1 MSDLIWLGP
10 SVQARR
16 RELGL
21 TQTVLARW
29 AGLSRATVNA
39 LESGALGDLSVG
51 RLGRVLQ
58 LLGLRLGL
66 QGASGAAMPPVSK
79 QASDKRHKAA
89 FHHALRAAAQTASV
103 SYAQVMP
110 RAALLAA
117 LTSGKIAPAYQ
128 PHLATLLDEAPLPL
142 VVAAVGA
149 AAQLSGM
156 PAAQVWR
163 HVGAW
168 AREMQSLRVE
178 WQEL

>member
-1 MSDLIWLGP
+1 MNDLIWLGP

-66 QGASGAAMPPVSK
+66 QGAGQALATEQALTK
-79 QASDKRHKAA
+79 QHKAA
-89 FHHALRAAAQTASV
+89 LQAAAQTASV
-103 SYAQVMP
+103 SYARVMP
-110 RAALLAA
+110 PAALLAA
-117 LTSGKIAPAYQ
+117 LTSGEIAAPYL
-128 PHLATLLDEAPLPL
+128 PHVATLLDEAPLPM
-142 VVAAVGA
+142 VVAVVGA

-156 PAAQVWR
+156 PAAQVWK
-163 HVGAW
+163 HVGCW
-168 AREMQSLRVE
+168 AREMKSVRAE
-178 WQEL
+178 WKEL

>member
-1 MSDLIWLGP
+1 MNDLIWLGP

-39 LESGALGDLSVG
+39 LESGALCDLSVG

-58 LLGLRLGL
+58 LLGLRLRL
-66 QGASGAAMPPVSK
+66 QGAGGAVQARHMK
-79 QASDKRHKAA
+79 QAASKLHKAA
-89 FHHALRAAAQTASV
+89 LQAAAQTASV
-103 SYAQVMP
+103 SYAQAMP
-110 RAALLAA
+110 PSALLSA
-117 LTSGKIAPAYQ
+117 LTSGEIAAPYRARM
-128 PHLATLLDEAPLPL
+128 ATLLDEAPLSV

-149 AAQLSGM
+149 AAHLSEL

-163 HVGAW
+163 HVARW
-168 AREMQSLRVE
+168 AGEMQCLRAE
-178 WQEL
+178 WLDL

>member
-1 MSDLIWLGP
+1 MNDLIWLGP

-66 QGASGAAMPPVSK
+66 QGAGGAAQARDTK
-79 QASDKRHKAA
+79 QAASKRHKAA
-89 FHHALRAAAQTASV
+89 LQAAAQTASV
-103 SYAQVMP
+103 SYAQVIP
-110 RAALLAA
+110 PAALLSA
-117 LTSGKIAPAYQ
+117 LTSGEIAAPYRA
-128 PHLATLLDEAPLPL
+128 HMATLLDEAPLPM

-149 AAQLSGM
+149 AAQLVGM

-163 HVGAW
+163 HVGGW
-168 AREMQSLRVE
+168 AREMKSVRAE
-178 WQEL
+178 WREL

>member
-1 MSDLIWLGP
+1 MNDLIWLGP

-66 QGASGAAMPPVSK
+66 QGAGGAALAQAPKAASK
-79 QASDKRHKAA
+79 QHKAA
-89 FHHALRAAAQTASV
+89 LHAALNAAAQTASV
-103 SYAQVMP
+103 SYAQVMLP
-110 RAALLAA
+110 AALLSA
-117 LTSGKIAPAYQ
+117 LTSGEMAAPYQ
-128 PHLATLLDEAPLPL
+128 PHLATLLDEAPLPM

-156 PAAQVWR
+156 PAAQVWK
-163 HVGAW
+163 HVGGW
-168 AREMQSLRVE
+168 AREMKSVRAE
-178 WQEL
+178 WRDL

>member
-1 MSDLIWLGP
+1 MNDLIWLGP
-10 SVQARR
+10 SVQERR

-66 QGASGAAMPPVSK
+66 QGSGGTALAQASK
-79 QASDKRHKAA
+79 QTTHQLYKAA
-89 FHHALRAAAQTASV
+89 LQAAAQTASV

-110 RAALLAA
+110 PAALLSA
-117 LTSGKIAPAYQ
+117 LASGKMAAPYQ
-128 PHLATLLDEAPLPL
+128 PHLATLLDETPLSM

-156 PAAQVWR
+156 PAAQVWK
-163 HVGAW
+163 HVGCW
-168 AREMQSLRVE
+168 AREMKSVRAE
-178 WQEL
+178 WREL